1 MSDEHPEPFD
11 LPDWGTDGAPPE
23 PATDDAE
30 ELEPARPEELD
41 VLLDVRQEL
50 LLSTVG
56 APPANRVRTVLG
68 LVASEGSASISD
80 GGTLQAATGS
90 ARSAAL
96 DRLTSDAEAMG
107 ATAVVGMRLTVA
119 VRLNEVVVTAY
130 GTAVDAGQV

>member
-11 LPDWGTDGAPPE
+11 LPDWVTDGAPPE
-23 PATDDAE
+23 PATEDAE

-56 APPANRVRTVLG
+56 AAPSHRVRTVLG

-130 GTAVDAGQV
+130 GTAVDAGQA